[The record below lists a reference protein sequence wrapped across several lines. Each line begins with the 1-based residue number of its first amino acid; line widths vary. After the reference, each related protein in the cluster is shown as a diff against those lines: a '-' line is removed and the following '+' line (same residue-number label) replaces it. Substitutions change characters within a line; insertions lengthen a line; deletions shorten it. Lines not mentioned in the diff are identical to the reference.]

1 MGRAKRT
8 DMSKFKLICG
18 DCLEKMAE
26 IPEGSV
32 DAIIT
37 DLPYG
42 TTSCIWDVVIPLDE
56 LWRQFSRIIREDGA
70 ICLFS
75 AQPFTSVLISSNLN
89 MYRYSWIWN
98 KLHAE
103 NFQLANIQPLRV
115 TEDICIF
122 SKSKSANGAKVKCRY
137 FPVMEKRDKPYSR
150 TGTSKRS
157 FSWLHD
163 SSMTQ
168 IEKTYDERCPNNILT
183 FKKDFGKSRL
193 HPTQKPVSLLEYL
206 VKTYTNE
213 GDTVLDATMGS
224 GSTGVACVNTNR
236 NFIGI
241 EKDEKYFSIAKERI
255 EKALETPVQK
265 ELF

>member
-1 MGRAKRT
+1 MNRIQLFNA
-8 DMSKFKLICG
+8 
-18 DCLEKMAE
+18 DCLEAMND
-26 IPEGSV
+26 IPDGSV

-42 TTSCIWDVVIPLDE
+42 TTACKWDVIIPLDE
-56 LWRQFSRIIREDGA
+56 LWSQFSRLVREDGA

-75 AQPFTSVLISSNLN
+75 AQPFTSVLISSNLK

-98 KLHAE
+98 KVHGG

-150 TGTSKRS
+150 RGKTKRS

-168 IEKTYDERCPNNILT
+168 VEKTYHERCPNNILVFT
-183 FKKDFGKSRL
+183 KDFGKGRL
-193 HPTQKPVSLLEYL
+193 HPTQKPVALLEYL

-213 GDTVLDATMGS
+213 DETVLDATMGS
-224 GSTGVACVNTNR
+224 GTTGVACVRTNR
-236 NFIGI
+236 RFIGI
-241 EKDEKYFSIAKERI
+241 EKDEKYFNIAKARI
-255 EKALETPVQK
+255 EKASEMPLQQ